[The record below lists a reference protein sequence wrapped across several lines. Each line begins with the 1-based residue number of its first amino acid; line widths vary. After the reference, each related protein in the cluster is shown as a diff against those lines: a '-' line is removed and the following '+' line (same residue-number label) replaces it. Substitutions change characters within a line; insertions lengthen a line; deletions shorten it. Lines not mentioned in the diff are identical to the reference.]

1 MFKVDDGANEVVVVG
16 AERLASH
23 CVETFAGKPVDRDMY
38 GDIWNRRRR
47 RKRREYLAAKKRNL
61 RVVISVKPS
70 SRKGRVSTCEN
81 KQSLRIIWIQS
92 YLCQDPLEQKSE
104 EYDNADGRSEEAHV
118 EVLDLAPNRGTE
130 GISQAKHW
138 QDTRS
143 VRV

>member
-1 MFKVDDGANEVVVVG
+1 MRIGSNQRSIFKEPVEAMFKVDDGANEVVVVG

-47 RKRREYLAAKKRNL
+47 KRREYLAAKKRNL

-81 KQSLRIIWIQS
+81 K
-92 YLCQDPLEQKSE
+92 
-104 EYDNADGRSEEAHV
+104 
-118 EVLDLAPNRGTE
+118 
-130 GISQAKHW
+130 
-138 QDTRS
+138 
-143 VRV
+143 